1 MAERRGPLEA
11 LVSRTS
17 GRLPDPVAWK
27 GRRILITGHTGFKGS
42 WLTRWL
48 ALLGAEVHG
57 LALDPPT
64 RRALFHDARVGDVL
78 ASDHRVD
85 LRDGVAVASAV
96 ESVAPSVVFHLA
108 AQPLV
113 RDGMRDPSS
122 TFATNVQG
130 TVHLLSA
137 VRFAPSPVEAVVIST
152 TDKVYR
158 PGLTPHREDDPLG
171 GHDPYAWSKV
181 MVEQVA
187 EAFRELPALGDS
199 PAWRTPL
206 ATARAGN
213 VIGGGD
219 WSDERLVPDSIR
231 AFAAGVPVVLRFP
244 EAVRPWQHVLEP
256 LCGYLIL
263 AESLMDP
270 GESVQS
276 TWSYN
281 FGPSDAQSGE
291 VGHIASELAA
301 RWGGT
306 ARVDRQ
312 VDADA
317 PAENPWLRLD
327 SRRAAVEL
335 GWIPRWDLGM
345 TLDRTVDAY
354 RAMTTGGDAA
364 TVVDA
369 QIAEYAADIT
379 VHDADTRLNA
389 ASSTS
394 LRHDDV

>member
-1 MAERRGPLEA
+1 M
-11 LVSRTS
+11 
-17 GRLPDPVAWK
+17 D
-27 GRRILITGHTGFKGS
+27 
-42 WLTRWL
+42 
-48 ALLGAEVHG
+48 
-57 LALDPPT
+57 
-64 RRALFHDARVGDVL
+64 
-78 ASDHRVD
+78 
-85 LRDGVAVASAV
+85 
-96 ESVAPSVVFHLA
+96 SVAPSVVFHLA

-113 RDGMRDPSS
+113 RNGMRDPSS

-137 VRFAPSPVEAVVIST
+137 VRSAPSPVEAVVIST

-187 EAFRELPALGDS
+187 EAFRELPELGDS

-219 WSDERLVPDSIR
+219 WSDERLVPDCIR
-231 AFAAGVPVVLRFP
+231 AFEANVPVVLRFP
-244 EAVRPWQHVLEP
+244 SAVRPWQHVLEP

-263 AESLMDP
+263 AESLLNP
-270 GESVQS
+270 GESPQS
-276 TWSYN
+276 AWSYN
-281 FGPSDAQSGE
+281 FGPSDEQSGE
-291 VGHIASELAA
+291 VGHIASELAD
-301 RWGGT
+301 RWNGT

-327 SRRAAVEL
+327 SRRAVEEL
-335 GWIPRWDLGM
+335 GWFPRWDLQT

-354 RAMTTGGDAA
+354 RAMTSGGDAA
-364 TVVDA
+364 TVVDGQIQGGLAHGIGNALYEHMRYDASA
-369 QIAEYAADIT
+369 QPITTHFGDYLLPLSTDVPVAEIVHLESPTPLNPLGVKGAGEGGTIPAAAT
-379 VHDADTRLNA
+379 VVSAVEDALKRHGAPRFTSHPLSPYDVLSALGTFDEPA
-389 ASSTS
+389 A
-394 LRHDDV
+394 